1 MKKLLIVD
9 GNSILNRAFYG
20 IRLLSN
26 KNGLYTNAIFGM
38 INILQKQVEELSPD
52 YAAVAFDLKA
62 PTFRHEMY
70 DAYKAG
76 RHAMPEELAVQF
88 PYAKKVLCAMGFSVI
103 EAKGYEADDI
113 LGTLSKEA
121 SERGVLAY
129 VLTGDRDSLQLIS
142 DTTTVLL
149 ATNHDTVKFD
159 RNAFREK
166 YGVEPEQFVDV
177 KALMGDSSDNIPGVA
192 GIGEKTALRLI
203 SDFGDLDSIY
213 ASLPSD
219 KISPSVNKKL
229 EMSRESAFLSRTL
242 ARIFVDVPLPNDF
255 ESLNYKGFSADAY
268 DLFAE
273 LELSSFIKKF
283 GLKKAGDAPK
293 ASNESEGEQF
303 GFLTERET
311 NLDKPS
317 GGILEKNIQIATLD
331 DLLNIPKDT
340 VLALDFE
347 SDGLHAVSESEHW
360 LFEGFAEEAKEFLC
374 DTERKFV
381 MYDCKSAY
389 HDLKNIGFTNCYFDI
404 MLAAYVLNAGEG
416 SFDLSRLA
424 MANLSAVLDESTQ
437 RTPIIY
443 DIYKVL
449 KAKIEK
455 LHFENLFYGIE
466 MPLSTVLFEME
477 KEGFTID
484 REGLTAYG
492 KNLDGTIAELAERIY
507 AYAGREFNINS
518 PKQLGEV
525 LFETLMLPH
534 GKKTKTG
541 YSTGAEVLEKLR
553 AYHPIIQD
561 ILDYR
566 QVVKLKS
573 TYVDGFIK
581 LLTDDSKIHTTFKQT
596 GTVTGRISSAE
607 PNLQNI
613 PIRTALGRELRHYF
627 VPKSDD
633 YVLVDADYS
642 QIELRLLAAISGDE
656 NMINAFLSGVDI
668 HTSTAATVFRV
679 PEAMVTP
686 ELRKRAKAV
695 NFGIVYGIGEFSLS
709 DDLHISMKEAK
720 EYIDSYKAGYP
731 AVDKYLK
738 DIVKE
743 GYANGYVSTLY
754 GRRRY
759 IPELSGQN
767 KTLKKFGERVAMNSP
782 IQGSAADII
791 KVAMINISRRLA
803 VEGIDARLILQVH
816 DELLIEA
823 NKNCIDRAS
832 LILREEMENAI
843 KLPVPLSVELTVGN
857 TWYDNK

>member
-283 GLKKAGDAPK
+283 GLKKAGDSPK
-293 ASNESEGEQF
+293 DSNEAEGEQF

-317 GGILEKNIQIATLD
+317 GGISEKNIQIATLD
-331 DLLNIPKDT
+331 DLLNIQKDV
-340 VLALDFE
+340 VLAIAFE
-347 SDGLHAVSESEHW
+347 PDGLHVANESGHW
-360 LFEGFAEEAKEFLC
+360 LFEGKLEEARDFLC

-449 KAKIEK
+449 KAKIEE

-507 AYAGREFNINS
+507 AYAGREFNISS